1 MDNILETL
9 DSLFLEI
16 GLEENDEPNKLG
28 KIWKDFMM
36 KYFIFSIK
44 FL

>member
-16 GLEENDEPNKLG
+16 GLEENDEINKLG
-28 KIWKDFMM
+28 RNIARQRDEIFH
-36 KYFIFSIK
+36 FSI
-44 FL
+44 